1 MDFCSLCCSRTQYVP
16 KDDFELLI
24 LPRTTGMCHHTHV
37 NYILDM
43 SNFKLCVYMWIN
55 VQIFSSVRALEF
67 LEILFWPYVFEDIIL
82 SFNLLLKL
90 NSL

>member
-24 LPRTTGMCHHTHV
+24 LLRTAGMCHHAHV
-37 NYILDM
+37 NHTLDM
-43 SNFKLCVYMWIN
+43 SNFNMWIN
-55 VQIFSSVRALEF
+55 VRIYSSVRALEF

-82 SFNLLLKL
+82 SFNLLLKFK
-90 NSL
+90 